1 MKTMSDIRVL
11 LADDHELFRKGLAHL
26 LAGEAGVTVAGEAAD
41 GNGAVQLAWQLKPG
55 VILMDVALPVMDGV
69 EATRSIISANAGAKI
84 LALTSSAAQENVINM
99 VKAGARGYILKK
111 APFDELLLAIRALS
125 GGHSYFDKEIF
136 SVLSAHLEYPAPAI
150 KGSATH
156 ETLRITAREM
166 EVLGCI
172 AGEYTN
178 KEIGGML
185 FISPRTVETHRR
197 NLIQKLKVK
206 NTAGLVKFYVHH
218 FESQAGPVTSTPR
231 PLPE

>member
-26 LAGEAGVTVAGEAAD
+26 LAAETGVVVAGEAAS
-41 GNGAVQLAWQLKPG
+41 GSLAVQLAWQLKPD
-55 VILMDVALPVMDGV
+55 VILMDVGLPVMDGV
-69 EATRSIISANAGAKI
+69 EATRVIISANAVAQI
-84 LALTSSAAQENVINM
+84 LALTSSANEVNIIGM

-111 APFDELLLAIRALS
+111 APFEELMLAIRALS

-136 SVLSAHLEYPAPAI
+136 SVLSKHIEYPSPTN
-150 KGSATH
+150 GGH
-156 ETLRITAREM
+156 DVLETLHITGREM
-166 EVLGCI
+166 EVLRCI

-218 FESQAGPVTSTPR
+218 FEPETGSVTATPQ
-231 PLPE
+231 PLP